1 MIVETGF
8 KNGYFEVHSMHYV
21 IGSFNIQD
29 FNLTKS
35 FDKLAEIILSENMD
49 VVGIQE
55 VNSKTAVDLLVN
67 ALNRRSNLMAEWKG
81 SFPTYPRSR
90 DESGESY
97 AFIWNERRLS
107 LVDVRGKEN
116 PRLIENFSIKGIP
129 GQRELLRNP
138 YFARFTAKGHLGGSN
153 FEIRLINTHIR
164 FSKGIRDIECL
175 DTKEQMRKNELDLLV
190 KEILPYCGDIRT
202 GNNMPAYTFLLGD
215 YNLCLD
221 NSGGGSCRI
230 DEIMPGNQKT
240 WKRYY
245 RTVQNLPT
253 SLKRP
258 NSDSAIKDDEDIET
272 EQLTEITDYYSK
284 NYDHFS
290 YDIELEDKMLISP
303 SRVEAVDSLYKKETD
318 RNERLKLYRD
328 KISDH
333 VPIKITVDLTRG

>member
-1 MIVETGF
+1 MSYI
-8 KNGYFEVHSMHYV
+8 

-35 FDKLAEIILSENMD
+35 FDKLAEIIISENMD

-55 VNSKTAVDLLVN
+55 VNSKKAVDLLVA
-67 ALNRRSNLMAEWKG
+67 ALNRRSNLMSEWRG

-107 LVDVRGKEN
+107 LVDVKGKEN
-116 PRLIENFSIKGIP
+116 PRLIENFSIKGVP

-221 NSGGGSCRI
+221 NSAGGACRI
-230 DEIMPGNQKT
+230 EAIMSGNQKT
-240 WKRYY
+240 WKRLYK
-245 RTVQNLPT
+245 TVQDLPT
-253 SLKRP
+253 SLRKP
-258 NSDSAIKDDEDIET
+258 TGDSSVKDDEDIET
-272 EQLTEITDYYSK
+272 EQMTEIADYYSR

-290 YDIELEDKMLISP
+290 YDLSLEDKMIIRP
-303 SRVEAVDSLYKKETD
+303 ERVEAVDVLYKSEED
-318 RNERLKLYRD
+318 RQERLKQYRD

-333 VPIKITVDLTRG
+333 VPIKITIELTRGVM